1 MPEKDYLTD
10 DPPINNQEYACVSF
24 LTPELVK
31 GCTKR
36 FIKVRGVYGSKE
48 RAIDRCKQLS
58 QIDSTYGVY
67 TVEVGKWIAWSDKK
81 NDDRDLNDLLNK
93 LMELYLNER
102 AESIKKYEKR
112 KEDLVK
118 ENKKDH
124 DIFSDLKSDDV
135 KENNLHVE
143 DVSKLDKG
151 KYKEI
156 KYLEEDPEINSQKF
170 CCISY
175 LMPEQLE
182 NNDLHSYGIRGFK
195 IRQVFGNEND
205 AIAKCKKF
213 YELENHHDTY
223 VGNIGHWLEWSH
235 SPSVESNEYAN
246 EDLNKLMKAHEENE
260 EKVKSYN
267 KNNEIINESVNN
279 LNDESNKFNFLNEII
294 DDEEDD
300 EINLD
305 SIDSE
310 LNNVNSE
317 LEEARKKY
325 IEMLKEESNKK

>member
-10 DPPINNQEYACVSF
+10 DPPINNQKWACVS
-24 LTPELVK
+24 LITPELVK

-36 FIKVRGVYGSKE
+36 FIKVRGIYGNKD

-58 QIDSTYGVY
+58 QIDSIYGVY

-81 NDDRDLNDLLNK
+81 NDDRDLNDLLNN
-93 LMELYLNER
+93 LMKIYLNER
-102 AESIKKYEKR
+102 ANSIKRYEKR

-118 ENKKDH
+118 ENNKDH
-124 DIFSDLKSDDV
+124 DIFTDIEKDDTE
-135 KENNLHVE
+135 KNEINLE
-143 DVSKLDKG
+143 DISKLDKT

-156 KYLEEDPEINSQKF
+156 KYLEEDPEINNQKF

-182 NNDLHSYGIRGFK
+182 DTKLHNYGIRGFK

-205 AIAKCKKF
+205 ALKKCKSF
-213 YELENHHDTY
+213 YDLENHHDTY
-223 VGNIGHWLEWSH
+223 IGNVGHWLEWKN
-235 SPSVESNEYAN
+235 SPSVESGQYAN
-246 EDLNKLMKAHEENE
+246 EELNKLMKAHEENE

-267 KNNEIINESVNN
+267 SKNDIINESVNN
-279 LNDESNKFNFLNEII
+279 LNESNKFNFLDEII
-294 DDEEDD
+294 DDEEED

-305 SIDSE
+305 SIDSQ
-310 LNNVNSE
+310 LNNVNNE

-325 IEMLKEESNKK
+325 NEMLKEESNKK